1 VSRFQVLR
9 HKHHASSL
17 RSLLVVYHF
26 SLSGRNL
33 VFDPYAAYVLKR
45 WQEDVYE
52 AKYRY
57 EEIPEQGF
65 PGTVRQR
72 LLHAVSHRVESLECL
87 SMFGD

>member
-1 VSRFQVLR
+1 VSRFQVLG
-9 HKHHASSL
+9 HKQHASSL

-65 PGTVRQR
+65 PGTVPQR
-72 LLHAVSHRVESLECL
+72 LLHAVSHGVESLECL
-87 SMFGD
+87 SM

>member
-1 VSRFQVLR
+1 MSRFQVLR

-52 AKYRY
+52 AKHRY
-57 EEIPEQGF
+57 EEIPAQGF
-65 PGTVRQR
+65 PGTVPQC
-72 LLHAVSHRVESLECL
+72 LLHAVSNGVDALECL
-87 SMFGD
+87 SI